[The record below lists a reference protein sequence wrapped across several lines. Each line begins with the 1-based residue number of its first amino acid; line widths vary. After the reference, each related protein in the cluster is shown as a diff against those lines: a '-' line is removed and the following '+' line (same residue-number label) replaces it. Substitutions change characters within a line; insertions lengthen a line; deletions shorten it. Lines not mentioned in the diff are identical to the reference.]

1 MPSFTINVNGENYTV
16 GYDGTFDSPQGLL
29 PALNNLGFGIFWIE
43 QIGGVNVLTTTDDD
57 DVYGT
62 AETNSDPTTTTTT
75 STTTSTT
82 TAALTTTTT
91 TTTTLA
97 PTTSTTTTSTTLAPT
112 TSTTTTTTLAPTTS
126 TTTTSTTPTPTS
138 TTTTSTTT
146 TTTTTLFTQTVNYAS
161 NATDACL
168 NPTGTQNVVGNAVDF
183 CNCTIFTS
191 NGFATLP
198 DGNYVLA
205 YSGNTLDINISGFPT
220 ITATVTGGGCSA
232 CPLSTTTTT
241 TTTTLQQVWYQLTN
255 CNGGGTVYTTNYD
268 IGYALVTDRVFG
280 TVLGVPSTLTVTS
293 VLFSDPAG
301 TQIGIVN
308 SGLTGCPASTT
319 TTTTT
324 TTLPPVTLDLTASC
338 TGITQTITIDNF
350 AGGDGTTYYAN
361 DTTYGDPVSA
371 AAGATSII
379 VGGTRTYTTQ
389 PNGTRYIYV
398 FSSTRNTV
406 KQGGQVDCVSTTTT
420 TTTTTTTSTTTTT
433 TTQPPYVYYVA
444 SRCDNIAFEQYFRTV
459 GSYTAGE
466 SVRYNGYCWEIQALQ
481 GASGVD
487 PDSSY
492 INCAACNGAFP
503 TTTTSTTTTTTTLP
517 PVTANI
523 SSVCTGLTQTIT
535 IDTFGGGSGTYFA
548 STTTYADPVSAA
560 AGAVTSVSGSRDYT
574 SQPNGTR
581 YVYVTSTGGAP
592 VVKQGGQ
599 TCTTT
604 TTTTQPPYVYYV
616 ATRCDDPLLEQYFR
630 TTGTFA
636 AGESVRYNGYC
647 WEIQALQGASGVDPE
662 SSYINC
668 AACNGAFPTTTSTTT
683 TSTTLPPTTT
693 TTSTTT
699 TTTTQPPY
707 VYYVATRCD
716 NIGLQQ
722 YFRTTGT
729 YSIGTSLRYNGY
741 CWEVQSLT
749 GTSGV
754 DAESSYINCAACNG
768 TFPTTTTSTTTTST
782 TLPPVTANISS
793 VCTGIT
799 QTITVDTFG
808 GGSGTYFAS
817 TTTYG
822 DPVSA
827 AAGAVTSV
835 SGSRDYTSQP
845 NGTRYVYVTSTGG
858 APVVKQ
864 GGQTCTTTSTTSTTT
879 TLPPTSTTTTTSTTS
894 TTTAAP
900 VYSYYVATR
909 CDDPF
914 LQQNFRTFGS
924 YVAGI
929 SVRYNGYCWEIQS
942 LQGASGVDAENTYIS
957 CASCNA
963 SNPTT
968 TTTSSTTTTT
978 TSAAVCTSWTV
989 ANFNGF
995 GLSDTV
1001 NYVDCAGN
1009 PQSTPISD
1017 GNQFNICVLDSG
1029 FPPPYMTDGIG
1040 SVTTTGIPCP

>member
-29 PALNNLGFGIFWIE
+29 PALNNLGFGVFWVE

-62 AETNSDPTTTTTT
+62 ATTNSDPTTTTTT
-75 STTTSTT
+75 TTTSSTTSTT

-91 TTTTLA
+91 TTI
-97 PTTSTTTTSTTLAPT
+97 APT
-112 TSTTTTTTLAPTTS
+112 TSTTTTTTTIAPTTS
-126 TTTTSTTPTPTS
+126 TTTTTTIAPTTSTTTTTTTFVG

-146 TTTTTLFTQTVNYAS
+146 TTTTTFFTQTVNYAS
-161 NATDACL
+161 NATNACL
-168 NPTGTQNVVGNAVDF
+168 NPTGTQNVVGNAVNF
-183 CNCTIFTS
+183 CDCTIFTS

-205 YSGNTLDINISGFPT
+205 YSGNTLDINITGFPT
-220 ITATVTGGGCSA
+220 TTATVTGGGCSA
-232 CPLSTTTTT
+232 CPLSTSTTTT
-241 TTTTLQQVWYQLTN
+241 STTLQQVWFQLAN
-255 CNGGGTVYTTNYD
+255 CDGGGTVYTTNYD
-268 IGYALVTDRVFG
+268 IGYADVTDRVFG
-280 TVLGVPSTLTVTS
+280 NVLGVPSTLTVTS
-293 VLFSDPAG
+293 VLFSNPGG

-324 TTLPPVTLDLTASC
+324 TTLPPVTLDLTATC
-338 TGITQTITIDNF
+338 TGVTQTITIDNF

-361 DTTYGDPVSA
+361 DTTYADPVSA
-371 AAGATSII
+371 AAGAVSII
-379 VGGTRTYTTQ
+379 VGGTRTYTSQ

-398 FSSTRNTV
+398 YSSTRNTV
-406 KQGGQVDCVSTTTT
+406 KQGGQINC
-420 TTTTTTTSTTTTT
+420 TTTTT

-444 SRCDNIAFEQYFRTV
+444 SRCDAPLLEQYFRTT
-459 GSYTAGE
+459 GTYTAGE
-466 SVRYNGYCWEIQALQ
+466 SVSYDGYCWEIQAVQ
-481 GASGVD
+481 GISGVD
-487 PDSSY
+487 PVSSY
-492 INCAACNGAFP
+492 INCAACNP
-503 TTTTSTTTTTTTLP
+503 ITTSTTTTTTTLP

-535 IDTFGGGSGTYFA
+535 VDTFGGGSGTYFA

-560 AGAVTSVSGSRDYT
+560 AGAVTSVSGSRDYP

-616 ATRCDDPLLEQYFR
+616 ASRCDNIAFEQYFR

-636 AGESVRYNGYC
+636 AGESVSYNGYC
-647 WEIQALQGASGVDPE
+647 WEI
-662 SSYINC
+662 
-668 AACNGAFPTTTSTTT
+668 
-683 TSTTLPPTTT
+683 
-693 TTSTTT
+693 
-699 TTTTQPPY
+699 
-707 VYYVATRCD
+707 
-716 NIGLQQ
+716 
-722 YFRTTGT
+722 
-729 YSIGTSLRYNGY
+729 
-741 CWEVQSLT
+741 QSLT

-754 DAESSYINCAACNG
+754 DYVNAYINCASCNG
-768 TFPTTTTSTTTTST
+768 SNPTTTTSTTTTST

-822 DPVSA
+822 DPGSA
-827 AAGAVTSV
+827 VAGAVTSV
-835 SGSRDYTSQP
+835 SGSRSYSTQP

-864 GGQTCTTTSTTSTTT
+864 GGQTCTTTSTTTTT
-879 TLPPTSTTTTTSTTS
+879 TTPAPTTTTTSTT
-894 TTTAAP
+894 TTITTP
-900 VYSYYVATR
+900 PPYIYYVATR
-909 CDDPF
+909 CDNPF
-914 LQQNFRTFGS
+914 LQQYFRTISS

-929 SVRYNGYCWEIQS
+929 SVLYQGYCWEIQS
-942 LQGASGVDAENTYIS
+942 LTGTSGVDAESVYIS
-957 CASCNA
+957 CASCNG
-963 SNPTT
+963 SNPTTTT

-978 TSAAVCTSWTV
+978 TSAALCTSWTT

-995 GLSDTV
+995 GLTDFV
-1001 NYVDCAGN
+1001 NYVDCAGTSL
-1009 PQSTPISD
+1009 STPVGD
-1017 GNQFNICVLDSG
+1017 GTQFDICVLDSG

-1040 SVTTTGIPCP
+1040 SVTSNSVTCT